1 MNQKTMRLIECD
13 NGIYSSL
20 WFKKKKKIESA
31 KKVDEKI
38 VQKNLHN
45 GPIRECKPLSIR
57 LTNLT
62 SSATVTTM
70 FKHSAANTNEVKLCR
85 RAANRTNA
93 IRISNSS
100 TLFC

>member
-20 WFKKKKKIESA
+20 WFKKKKIESA